1 MSTANWHIATCRLL
15 SASSNG
21 RYPMSDP
28 KEKTGEAGTGD
39 SADTGGDAST
49 SIAPDAAELP
59 PASGLDVT
67 LGADLEP
74 ADEPLARNES
84 GSNVPWAALALVAA
98 LLLIVFGGLW
108 LLGNNGNQPATVVQE
123 TVVQETVTVI
133 DPDSHLVLDHVH
145 VAGNADYRGELFA
158 SADGKRFLRC
168 LEIDRATNGNPA
180 PVRETCVDGV
190 AGR

>member
-59 PASGLDVT
+59 PASGLDV
-67 LGADLEP
+67 
-74 ADEPLARNES
+74 
-84 GSNVPWAALALVAA
+84 PWAALALVAA

-108 LLGNNGNQPATVVQE
+108 LLGNNGNQPAPVV
-123 TVVQETVTVI
+123 VV
-133 DPDSHLVLDHVH
+133 DPDAHLVMDHTH
-145 VAGNADYRGELFA
+145 IEGNADYRGELFA